1 MSNQIQFIFGRIQE
15 LSSNIF
21 VTESYSTL
29 HHAPSKRDSLLL
41 QYRKLEIHQ
50 NYW

>member
-21 VTESYSTL
+21 VTEIVIPPYIMHQVNETLCYSNI
-29 HHAPSKRDSLLL
+29 
-41 QYRKLEIHQ
+41 E
-50 NYW
+50 N